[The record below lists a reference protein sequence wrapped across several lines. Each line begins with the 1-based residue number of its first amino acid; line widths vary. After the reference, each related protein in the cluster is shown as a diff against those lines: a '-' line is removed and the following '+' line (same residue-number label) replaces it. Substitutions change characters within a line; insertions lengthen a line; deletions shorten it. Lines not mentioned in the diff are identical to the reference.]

1 MIVSDFGGL
10 IHFEIRKQGKKL
22 NIYVTNRDEIHGNF
36 DRSYDFFYNQMS
48 DKCAFVI
55 REMRTGHFPIKLELQ
70 IKGTA

>member
-36 DRSYDFFYNQMS
+36 DRSYDFFII
-48 DKCAFVI
+48 KCRINVLLSY
-55 REMRTGHFPIKLELQ
+55 GK
-70 IKGTA
+70 